1 MATLDSLQFEM
12 ERRVILFNPNTSM
25 PDDSQL
31 GFNAN
36 PNTASS
42 TADPLSGEFLIYNSP
57 NSTRYAEFDASN
69 NVKQEWYKVA
79 QPNSWS
85 KMGTGSDSSSGFP
98 VVYNVGSGD
107 ASIYYGNQGHDAS
120 ILLRTIKGGTNIK
133 VSTSDNIIVIDSSSS
148 ATYDTTLSTSLTMPN
163 AVGGYPAGTSV
174 TSLKGG
180 SLIEM
185 WDNLLF
191 PTVNP
196 TYVAPFN
203 TYTITPNAELQIIGD
218 TLNVV
223 SAAGLNKGQ
232 ILVAGD
238 FQNYRSGDPSTYFY
252 TDPSGNTLLVQVD
265 TSSITNSQTINGY
278 KVTLGYQNFTNQIS
292 YKTGPQPLTN
302 KGAVIDSPLPA
313 SSTGLITRRYEGVYP
328 IFAKTSN
335 ITTYT
340 QQPLYSMIT
349 GQNIVLALV
358 AESGGNKQSFD
369 LPDAFR
375 TLVGIEQLNTVSNNY
390 EPIDINTWLPVTS
403 TTHTINGEVISY
415 DRYTYNGAQRSN
427 VSIRLKF

>member
-36 PNTASS
+36 PNTASP

-69 NVKQEWYKVA
+69 NVKQEWYKFA
-79 QPNSWS
+79 QPNSWR

-98 VVYNVGSGD
+98 DVYNIGSGD
-107 ASIYYGNQGHDAS
+107 ASIYYGDGGHDAS

-148 ATYDTTLSTSLTMPN
+148 GKYDTTLSTSLTMPN

-174 TSLKGG
+174 ASLKGD

-196 TYVAPFN
+196 TYVAPYN
-203 TYTITPNAELQIIGD
+203 TYNITPNTELQIIGD
-218 TLNVV
+218 ILNIT
-223 SAAGLNKGQ
+223 STASLNKGQ
-232 ILVAGD
+232 ILVAGV
-238 FQNYRSGDPSTYFY
+238 FQNYRSGDPSSYFY
-252 TDPSGNTLLVQVD
+252 TDPSGNTLLTQVD
-265 TSSITNSQTINGY
+265 TSSLVNTQTINGY

-302 KGAVIDSPLPA
+302 KGTVVDSPLPA
-313 SSTGLITRRYEGVYP
+313 NSTSIITRRYEGVYP

-375 TLVGIEQLNTVSNNY
+375 ALVGIEQLNTVSNNY
-390 EPIDINTWLPVTS
+390 EAIDINTWLPITS

-415 DRYTYNGAQRSN
+415 NRYTYNGAQRSN